1 MLDEG
6 RPGSKAGPAVRTA
19 RYPLS
24 ALGHAVGVVRILID
38 FQARTKAK
46 WPCQLKP
53 INLSVA
59 WLFSNTRAGIQ
70 AQQLHR
76 DVDLSSVGRSSR
88 NRSVYEV

>member
-53 INLSVA
+53 VNLSVA
-59 WLFSNTRAGIQ
+59 WLFSNTRAGIK
-70 AQQLHR
+70 
-76 DVDLSSVGRSSR
+76 LSNSTVTLICHLGGARGI
-88 NRSVYEV
+88 EVSMR